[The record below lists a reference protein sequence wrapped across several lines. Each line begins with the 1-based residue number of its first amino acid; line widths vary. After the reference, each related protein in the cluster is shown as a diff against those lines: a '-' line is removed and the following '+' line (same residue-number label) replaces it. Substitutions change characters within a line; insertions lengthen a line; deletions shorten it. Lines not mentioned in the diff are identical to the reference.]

1 VQRLPVRIALEP
13 DELRE
18 HPLRV
23 GLSMNV
29 TVNVHDQSGRA
40 VTDGSSNQPVVATT
54 VFDEL
59 GKAADERVNRIVS
72 ANLGHKV
79 ALPTLN

>member
-1 VQRLPVRIALEP
+1 VRIELEAK
-13 DELRE
+13 ELAE

-23 GLSMNV
+23 GLTMAAEV
-29 TVNVHDQSGRA
+29 DTHDQSGTSVA
-40 VTDGSSNQPVVATT
+40 LATNHGPVASTT

-59 GKAADERVNRIVS
+59 DKAADERVNTIVS

-79 ALPTLN
+79 QLKRAG